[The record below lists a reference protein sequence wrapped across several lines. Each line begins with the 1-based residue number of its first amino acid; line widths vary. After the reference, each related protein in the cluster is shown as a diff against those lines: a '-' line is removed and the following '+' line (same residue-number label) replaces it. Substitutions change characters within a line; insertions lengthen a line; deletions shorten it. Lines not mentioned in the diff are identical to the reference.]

1 MGKRRGGRRRRR
13 RRGLETSRT
22 QRGGSEEERVDD
34 LSSQP
39 SSCTVAIYG
48 GRQESAKHTLTRTNV
63 AKTFGKKQKWK
74 MLSARRK
81 RASSG
86 ESLLFPSFF
95 LFSPRFLFPSRPAP
109 FPVQIGQMTLLPS
122 LISHPGTLP
131 PLQDLFSGV
140 VRARRKE
147 DRTLLSRVLLR
158 RPIPGG
164 LLSLIKS
171 GRGGAFPSILPAGH
185 LPIDCVG
192 RGSKR
197 GGSSGEPILHPRH
210 TVGTR
215 QSAKVW
221 LTWVLRS
228 SWNNIRKYF
237 FTCILSFFPQA
248 ITLSSFCF
256 LLFHSFSSNS
266 FFRPLLQ
273 YRFRRQPTH
282 LRR

>member
-1 MGKRRGGRRRRR
+1 MGKRRGGRRRRRR

-48 GRQESAKHTLTRTNV
+48 GRQESAKHTHTHTHTHTNV
-63 AKTFGKKQKWK
+63 AKTFGKKTK
-74 MLSARRK
+74 MENVVGGKEREHHQESPFYFLLSF
-81 RASSG
+81 S
-86 ESLLFPSFF
+86 
-95 LFSPRFLFPSRPAP
+95 FSPLSFSLTSRPISCP
-109 FPVQIGQMTLLPS
+109 NWPNDPSSLPHQPS
-122 LISHPGTLP
+122 WDPSS

-171 GRGGAFPSILPAGH
+171 GRGGFSFHSPCWPSAYRL
-185 LPIDCVG
+185 C
-192 RGSKR
+192 RKR
-197 GGSSGEPILHPRH
+197 EPILHPRH

-248 ITLSSFCF
+248 ITLSSFCL
-256 LLFHSFSSNS
+256 LLFHSFSSNPFS
-266 FFRPLLQ
+266 RPLLQ